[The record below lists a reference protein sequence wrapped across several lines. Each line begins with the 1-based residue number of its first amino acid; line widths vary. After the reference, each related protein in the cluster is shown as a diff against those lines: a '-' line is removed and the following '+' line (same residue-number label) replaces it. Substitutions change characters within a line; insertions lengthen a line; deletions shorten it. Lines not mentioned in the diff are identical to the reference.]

1 MKKYILVSS
10 FSESCGNAYFTEIL
24 LDGLRG
30 EGFHAECASLDLSL
44 TQSMERVIRKKADAH
59 IDHICK
65 SLKSADAVNI
75 QFEAGLYGT
84 MPSDIIKRFKKL
96 ILSNPNTSVTLHSP
110 RLLGAPSGYRD
121 VIKLVLTGRI
131 KAAYKKYLEII
142 KGSVHFKLNRA
153 IIELIVRNGS
163 KIIVHTKRAKDQIN
177 KLYGYDL
184 SNIYVHPLKFVAPDH
199 KVDTNGIISLKRG
212 YSLDQK
218 DKIIGMFGY
227 ISLYKGHSV
236 ALEAMKILPENYKL
250 FIFGRV
256 HPQTI
261 KLGEV
266 VDPYIKQLDEFILA
280 NNLKNRVY
288 FVGEVSTED
297 FINYSGSVDCVWLPY
312 LEVGQDGSGIAS
324 ICCDVSNNV
333 IASNS
338 FAFDELLK
346 LIPYPTV
353 RRFDIGNCLE
363 LAQKTMCDI
372 EQSNSES
379 VKNSRYNLKTQAL
392 IYKESVNFKG

>member
-24 LDGLRG
+24 LDGLRV

-131 KAAYKKYLEII
+131 KAAYNKYLEMV
-142 KGSVHFKLNRA
+142 KGNVHFKLNRA

-199 KVDTNGIISLKRG
+199 KVYPNKLISLKRG
-212 YSLDQK
+212 YSLDES

-236 ALEAMKILPENYKL
+236 ALEAMMILPENYKL

-261 KLGEV
+261 RLGEV
-266 VDPYIKQLDEFILA
+266 VDPYIKQLDDFILR

-288 FVGEVSTED
+288 FVGEVPTED

-338 FAFDELLK
+338 FAFDELMK

-363 LAQKTMCDI
+363 LAQKTMCDT

-379 VKNSRYNLKTQAL
+379 VKNSKYNLKTQAL
-392 IYKESVNFKG
+392 IYKESVNF